1 MYVCMY
7 VCMYVRM
14 YLSKRDELVPSEK
27 YSSVLAFPVVHS
39 RCSSEVTGVK
49 KASYTSP

>member
-1 MYVCMY
+1 MY